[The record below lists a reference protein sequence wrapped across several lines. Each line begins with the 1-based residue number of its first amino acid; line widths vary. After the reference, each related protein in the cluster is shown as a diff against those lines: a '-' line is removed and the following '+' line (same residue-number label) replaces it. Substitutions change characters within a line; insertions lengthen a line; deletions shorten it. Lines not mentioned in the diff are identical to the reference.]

1 MNKVKKSMMGTIHKD
16 PIKKTTTQG
25 QGTRSRP
32 KKGKK
37 LLRGQGK

>member
-1 MNKVKKSMMGTIHKD
+1 MAKTKKNLMGAIHKD